1 MAENKVVFKG
11 WLEKCKNVQNPQKGF
26 QLKLKG
32 SVSWK
37 RAFCILHHCHGNS
50 TLHCFDDEP
59 KEDTIPKGSLSLGP
73 YYCVYKRDGQ
83 VKGRTQVFDVTT
95 PAATWR
101 LAAADQTS
109 LDLWVHHLQIQAKLR
124 DDLPG
129 QYFTVR
135 PAVSESAKRI
145 GAQGQQ
151 CLLHVSQW
159 GITLA
164 QEWPLKSLRSYGA
177 EDDGR
182 FSFEAGR
189 QAPMGQGVYVFHTHP
204 GQEVSIDAQVD
215 TFVQQQAKM
224 ADQECPSV
232 FAYNTPMGQGV
243 YVFHTHPGQETSID
257 AQVDTLVQQQAK
269 MADQEKAGRS
279 PTKQETAVRRR
290 GSSAQEPDPDMC
302 SEYAT
307 LRRMTCHN
315 TAVSPVDG
323 RNQSSHLSFP
333 QDTGAGLLIGSSVS
347 QSQQSSSAQDPASVG
362 RSNVVTIPPPS
373 SSSDCT
379 NSTYLAMKASW
390 SPRSSTT
397 SQSVSSEYEAMSPL
411 SSDHSSPFQS
421 LPSPPGRSGSF
432 QDVSV
437 FPMSPLSNKSNSFDD
452 VSVFSPTLSPS
463 DSSSSYTAGQ
473 LASDN
478 TTQTMTTHKRSASMG
493 AGKPGE
499 NPFSFPTHPTTL
511 SLSSTNAESRPVLH
525 RSHSEGNIPPPFT
538 NLASNS
544 PPKLPPKGVA
554 LMGRAMM
561 SQRSLPPIPASPLDA
576 NTMPFHFN
584 ERLNSSGS
592 HEYQSLLTPEQTQ
605 RLKEAESSYTE
616 VTHRTRSNPE
626 GQEHLHTSPHAEQSV
641 STVGAEHTL
650 EQVMQTS
657 TKVKSPK
664 SIKGLVFTR
673 KTKTFVKRSKSS
685 EGT

>member
-1 MAENKVVFKG
+1 MAENSKTVFKG
-11 WLEKCKNVQNPQKGF
+11 WLEKCKNVQNSQKGF

-32 SVSWK
+32 SVSWR
-37 RAFCILHHCHGNS
+37 RAFFILHRCHGNS
-50 TLHCFDDEP
+50 TLHCYDDEP
-59 KEDTIPKGSLSLGP
+59 QEDTIPKASLSLGP

-95 PAATWR
+95 PGATWR

-109 LDLWVHHLQIQAKLR
+109 LDLWVHYLQIQAKLR

-135 PAVSESAKRI
+135 PAASESAKRI

-151 CLLHVSQW
+151 CLLHASQW

-164 QEWPLKSLRSYGA
+164 QEVSRCVLAQWPLKSLRNYGA

-204 GQEVSIDAQVD
+204 GQETSIDNQVD
-215 TFVQQQAKM
+215 AFVQEQAKM
-224 ADQECPSV
+224 V
-232 FAYNTPMGQGV
+232 
-243 YVFHTHPGQETSID
+243 
-257 AQVDTLVQQQAK
+257 
-269 MADQEKAGRS
+269 DQEKAGKS
-279 PTKQETAVRRR
+279 PTKQEAAVRRR
-290 GSSAQEPDPDMC
+290 GSAAHEPDPDMC
-302 SEYAT
+302 FEYAT

-323 RNQSSHLSFP
+323 RNQSSHLSSP
-333 QDTGAGLLIGSSVS
+333 QDTGTGLLIGSSVS
-347 QSQQSSSAQDPASVG
+347 QSQQSSSAQDSASVG
-362 RSNVVTIPPPS
+362 HSNVVNIPPP

-379 NSTYLAMKASW
+379 NSTYLTMKASW

-397 SQSVSSEYEAMSPL
+397 SQSTSSEYEAMSPL
-411 SSDHSSPFQS
+411 SPNHSSPIHS

-463 DSSSSYTAGQ
+463 HGGSSYTSGQ

-499 NPFSFPTHPTTL
+499 NPFSFPTQVTAL
-511 SLSSTNAESRPVLH
+511 SLFSTNTESRPVLH

-544 PPKLPPKGVA
+544 PPKLPPKGAA
-554 LMGRAMM
+554 LAGKAMM

-576 NTMPFHFN
+576 NSTPFQFN
-584 ERLNSSGS
+584 EGLNSSGS
-592 HEYQSLLTPEQTQ
+592 HEYQSLLTPKEAQ
-605 RLKEAESSYTE
+605 RLREAECSYTE
-616 VTHRTRSNPE
+616 VTHRTRSNFE
-626 GQEHLHTSPHAEQSV
+626 GQEHLVSLPHSEQSV

-650 EQVMQTS
+650 EQGAQTS
-657 TKVKSPK
+657 TKIKSPK